1 MNNGDGANGNC
12 GDNGDN
18 GAGWCNGRA
27 LSSFL
32 NSSQPGGKAHLPSQV
47 LSIVIV
53 NIDHHNIVL
62 IIALSLSLSPSPV
75 PINHHP
81 ADHHCQH
88 CHHLSL
94 GIIWKVSCCR
104 QNSFLATAFLMC
116 FPLLHIL
123 FFFFI
128 ISPINFS
135 EIVQHQEYK
144 S

>member
-81 ADHHCQH
+81 ADHHC
-88 CHHLSL
+88 L
-94 GIIWKVSCCR
+94 
-104 QNSFLATAFLMC
+104 N
-116 FPLLHIL
+116 
-123 FFFFI
+123 
-128 ISPINFS
+128 
-135 EIVQHQEYK
+135 
-144 S
+144 